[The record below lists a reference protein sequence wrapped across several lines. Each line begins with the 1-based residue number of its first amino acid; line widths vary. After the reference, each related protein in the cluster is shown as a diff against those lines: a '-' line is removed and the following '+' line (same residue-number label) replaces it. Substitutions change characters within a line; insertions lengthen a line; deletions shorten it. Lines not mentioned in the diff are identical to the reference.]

1 MSRVIKKSE
10 LLSSPPRIINCNV
23 YEEIE
28 PDLVEKEAVNLY
40 EHEKEELEKVKIET
54 KGILSETEQMV
65 MELLQKARDE
75 ARNIINTAHE
85 EADTIKTQ
93 VYEEAGQIR
102 KDAEIKGYNEGL
114 EQAEQE
120 MAELKQRSREESKQI
135 IEEARTIKIDMFK
148 TSEQDMVCLAMAIA
162 RKVVAEELSIN
173 PDVILNVLK
182 EAVTH
187 IDQPG
192 NLTLYVNPAE
202 IDKILQ
208 LIKLEKFSD
217 IGNKDALVEVLAD
230 SRISPG
236 GCIVESE
243 VGSVDSRIETRIE
256 GIDKAIQ
263 EVTPDD

>member
-1 MSRVIKKSE
+1 MSRVIKKPQ
-10 LLSSPPRIINCNV
+10 LLFSQPRIINGPV

-28 PDLVEKEAVNLY
+28 PGEKETDNLY
-40 EHEKEELEKVKIET
+40 KQEKEELEKVKGET
-54 KGILSETEQMV
+54 KKILGETEQMV

-75 ARNIINTAHE
+75 ARTIINSAHE
-85 EADTIKTQ
+85 EADLIKIQ

-102 KDAEIKGYNEGL
+102 KEAEAKGYNEGI
-114 EQAEQE
+114 ERAEQE
-120 MAELKQRSREESKQI
+120 MAELKQRSREESNQI
-135 IEEARTIKIDMFK
+135 IAEARTIKMDMFE

-162 RKVVAEELSIN
+162 RKVVAEEISIN

-182 EAVTH
+182 EAVAH

-192 NLTLYVNPAE
+192 NLTLYVNPTE
-202 IDKILQ
+202 INKVLE

-217 IGNKDALVEVLAD
+217 IGNKDAAVEVLAD

-243 VGSVDSRIETRIE
+243 AGSVDSRIETRIE
-256 GIDKAIQ
+256 GIEKAIQ
-263 EVTPDD
+263 EVSPDE